1 MELEQNLNVV
11 VYPSKVNPDFT
22 VHVVYKEHEGYKT
35 IRESLEKLNNSIGA
49 LWVGTKNI
57 FIDGE
62 RVADEGIDRDQ
73 LLAIEAHEIAH
84 SMLGHKG
91 GVDSKSEQEADLL
104 AVALLTMDAEWRAA
118 EVLKARMFDLYGI
131 NYDEFE
137 EEYAAEEEA
146 ELADWDVTLSDGMD
160 SIPWIISGSL

>member
-1 MELEQNLNVV
+1 
-11 VYPSKVNPDFT
+11 
-22 VHVVYKEHEGYKT
+22 
-35 IRESLEKLNNSIGA
+35 
-49 LWVGTKNI
+49 
-57 FIDGE
+57 
-62 RVADEGIDRDQ
+62 
-73 LLAIEAHEIAH
+73 
-84 SMLGHKG
+84 
-91 GVDSKSEQEADLL
+91 
-104 AVALLTMDAEWRAA
+104 MDAEWRAA